1 MTGFTI
7 PLALVVAYLIGAIPS
22 AYVVGRLRK
31 GIDIRQVG
39 SRNMGAMNVF
49 YNVGFGWGAL
59 VLAMDIGKGA
69 AAMAL
74 ALAMGVPEVARF
86 AAGIV
91 VVFGH
96 SFPIFLR
103 FRGGKGGATCIGVL
117 SVAMPWGLAVGAG
130 IFGVA
135 LLITRF
141 PTLSY
146 SLGLLSYPFVGWLV
160 YDRWQLVVFSVV
172 LLLVPFVRY
181 LPRIGEMHA
190 AAGNWRHVL
199 RRRDLSDRF

>member
-1 MTGFTI
+1 MTGLLI
-7 PLALVVAYLIGAIPS
+7 ALILVAAYLLGAAPS
-22 AYVVGRLRK
+22 AYIVGRLRK

-74 ALAMGVPEVARF
+74 ASAVDIPEVARF
-86 AAGIV
+86 AAGMV
-91 VVFGH
+91 AVLGH
-96 SFPIFLR
+96 GFPVFLR
-103 FRGGKGGATCIGVL
+103 FRGGKGGATAIGVL
-117 SVAMPWGLAVGAG
+117 FVAMPWGIPMGVG
-130 IFGVA
+130 IFGLA

-141 PTLSY
+141 PTFSY
-146 SLGLLSYPFVGWLV
+146 SLGLLSFPFIGWLA

-172 LLLVPFVRY
+172 LMLVPLIRY
-181 LPRIGEMHA
+181 LPRIREMRA
-190 AAGNWRHVL
+190 TAGNWRHVL
-199 RRRDLSDRF
+199 HRRSLRDRL